1 MVTLLR
7 ILDLGITILV
17 PAVVWTLLAFGLAQF
32 IRESIHMPRVKQQQV
47 ARQTHS

>member
-7 ILDLGITILV
+7 ILDMGITILV
-17 PAVVWTLLAFGLAQF
+17 PAVVWALLAFGMAQF
-32 IRESIHMPRVKQQQV
+32 IRESIHMPRVKHQQV